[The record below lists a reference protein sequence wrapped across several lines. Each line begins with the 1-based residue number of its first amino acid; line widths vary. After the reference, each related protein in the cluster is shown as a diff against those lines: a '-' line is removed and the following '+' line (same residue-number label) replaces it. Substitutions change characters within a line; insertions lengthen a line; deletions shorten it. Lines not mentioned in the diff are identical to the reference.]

1 MASDIRIRMNGRE
14 QSFRAG
20 SEVRMGRDPARS
32 DLLSDN
38 PLVSRY
44 HARLHPTA
52 AGWAVEDMG
61 SRHGT
66 FAGDRRIKD
75 MPVEGAVTLWLGP
88 PGRGELVEL
97 QAGPN
102 RPDKWAVF
110 ISYRRSDCA
119 GYATL
124 LHTEL
129 QKHFGPEYVFRDIDT
144 LMPGT
149 NYVTRIRSA
158 IGNCAVVIAM
168 IGREW
173 TGRLP
178 NGGRRIDDP
187 TDLLREEIVAALQL
201 GVRTIPVLVQD
212 GRLPPAEELP
222 EPLRPLA
229 QRHALRIDDNGVTYQ
244 IAELIRAIEQTVK
257 RQPPASD
264 TDPLTPPDLPA
275 HVPPPPLA
283 APPVAAPPATV
294 SGAWWLLPV
303 IFGLIGGLIAFAV
316 VRPRNRGWAG
326 WMLITGI
333 IQSIIVGV
341 ALAASTG

>member
-20 SEVRMGRDPARS
+20 SEVKMGRDPARS
-32 DLLSDN
+32 DLLSHN

-44 HARLHPTA
+44 HARLHPTP
-52 AGWAVEDMG
+52 AGWAVQDMG

-66 FAGDRRIKD
+66 YAGDQRID
-75 MPVEGAVTLWLGP
+75 AMPVRGTVTLWLGP

-97 QAGPN
+97 EAGP
-102 RPDKWAVF
+102 DVADGWAVF

-119 GYATL
+119 GYATY
-124 LHTEL
+124 LHAEL
-129 QKHFGPEYVFRDIDT
+129 EKHFGPGFVFRDINT

-158 IGNCAVVIAM
+158 IATCAVVIAM
-168 IGREW
+168 VGREW

-187 TDLLREEIVAALQL
+187 DDLLREEIAAALQL

-229 QRHALRIDDNGVTYQ
+229 QRHALRIDDAGVTHQ
-244 IAELIRAIEQTVK
+244 VADLIRVIEQTVK
-257 RQPPASD
+257 REPPSSA
-264 TDPLTPPDLPA
+264 TDPLPEPD
-275 HVPPPPLA
+275 PPPSPPP
-283 APPVAAPPATV
+283 APPPV

-303 IFGLIGGLIAFAV
+303 LLPLLGGIIAYAR
-316 VRPRNRGWAG
+316 VRPRNALWAR
-326 WMLITGI
+326 WMLILGI
-333 IQSIIVGV
+333 VQTVLVAGIVT
-341 ALAASTG
+341 ALVVVG